1 LSHSKG
7 KIELEA
13 MDDLLPVLIFLLVR
27 SGVQNPA
34 AKVRFLRDYYGQSML
49 LLNFEAS
56 VRYIALD
63 WQA

>member
-1 LSHSKG
+1 
-7 KIELEA
+7 

-27 SGVQNPA
+27 SGVQSPA

-63 WQA
+63 WQT